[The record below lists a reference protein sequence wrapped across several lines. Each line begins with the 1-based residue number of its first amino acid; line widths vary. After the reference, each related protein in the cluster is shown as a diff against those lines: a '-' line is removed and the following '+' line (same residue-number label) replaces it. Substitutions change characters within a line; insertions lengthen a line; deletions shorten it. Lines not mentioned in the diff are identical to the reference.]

1 MTKLLL
7 ACCIPLAGLLGASLI
22 APQWFQD
29 AVVRPAYSLAGTV
42 AARPSEPQPQM
53 TVAPAAPGQVDAHRA
68 AEPAKSGDSTTAT
81 QWWQACQ
88 GREPNPAHRRQAC
101 LRFAEQLQSTRQQ
114 CVQSARSGQAPGL
127 RAHNPCEH
135 YAELLKLSGP
145 AATVPR
151 TAPRTAASP
160 RHIPAPSPKPATRR
174 SPSVYV
180 NQCTT
185 HRYGSIR
192 YRECRAKEKQRLV
205 DQCRRTRDE
214 ADWAVGER
222 RQSLRDLARAQC
234 HQAERYQIIR

>member
-7 ACCIPLAGLLGASLI
+7 ACCIPLASLLGASLI

-29 AVVRPAYSLAGTV
+29 AVVRPAYNLAGTV
-42 AARPSEPQPQM
+42 AARPSAPQPQV
-53 TVAPAAPGQVDAHRA
+53 TVAPGRVDANRT
-68 AEPAKSGDSTTAT
+68 AEPTQSGDSTTAR
-81 QWWQACQ
+81 QLWQACQ
-88 GREPNPAHRRQAC
+88 GQEPNPAHRRRAC
-101 LRFAEQLQSTRQQ
+101 LRFAEQLQSTRLQ

-127 RAHNPCEH
+127 RAHNPCER

-151 TAPRTAASP
+151 TASQTTSIPR
-160 RHIPAPSPKPATRR
+160 RNPAPSPQPAARR

-234 HQAERYQIIR
+234 HEAERYQIIR